1 MDNVDPN
8 NPNPNPSSTTDPN
21 PSGVT
26 VTAPD
31 PQAVA
36 RQQEL
41 ILNRLR
47 EQDEEIKRLRAQAD
61 APPKTPEP
69 PVAEQNKEFWADP
82 MTVLRREL
90 KETVKP
96 LIEFRDEFKA
106 TSQYDRL
113 KADAKND
120 PRFKDFLAMPGVEN
134 QIDQLMSKN
143 PAPTAEALNGTIMGL
158 RGAVEFGLVPGLV
171 VTKKEEKPNNADPKQ
186 PPPMVDNNVLP
197 PHMRPSAAPAP
208 RGDGEK
214 TKTRELSENERRLA
228 RERGLSE
235 AAYIEL
241 TDEVKPIDVVSY
253 KTPEER
259 AKAGAK

>member
-1 MDNVDPN
+1 MLEEPTTT
-8 NPNPNPSSTTDPN
+8 PSPS

-26 VTAPD
+26 DPSPSGVIVTSPD
-31 PQAVA
+31 PNAAA
-36 RQQEL
+36 RQQEA
-41 ILNRLR
+41 ILAKLR
-47 EQDEEIKRLRAQAD
+47 DQDELIRQQNARIEELSRK
-61 APPKTPEP
+61 PEL
-69 PVAEQNKEFWADP
+69 PVADQNKEFWADP

-113 KADAKND
+113 KADAKSD
-120 PRFKDFLAMPGVEN
+120 PRFSAFLAQPGVEN

-143 PAPTAEALNGTIMGL
+143 PNPTAEALSGTIMGL
-158 RGAVEFGLVPGLV
+158 RGAVEFGLVPGL
-171 VTKKEEKPNNADPKQ
+171 TLKKEEPSKDPNN
-186 PPPMVDNNVLP
+186 PPRVDTNVLP
-197 PHMRPSAAPAP
+197 PHMRPSSAPSS
-208 RGDGEK
+208 RGDGDK
-214 TKTRELSENERRLA
+214 PKLRDLSENERRLA
-228 RERGLSE
+228 REQRLSD

-259 AKAGAK
+259 TKEKSK